1 MEVIKSQKISI
12 FEVLDYIFCPRIIYY
27 ENVLKMFG
35 EKKGVHRKLTAVA
48 VSVKRTFWNAARSSL
63 PSAERKT
70 M

>member
-35 EKKGVHRKLTAVA
+35 EKKEDSNKEEEEKIV
-48 VSVKRTFWNAARSSL
+48 
-63 PSAERKT
+63 
-70 M
+70 

>member
-35 EKKGVHRKLTAVA
+35 EKRKILTRKKKKG
-48 VSVKRTFWNAARSSL
+48 
-63 PSAERKT
+63 
-70 M
+70 

>member
-35 EKKGVHRKLTAVA
+35 EKKEDSNKEEEESGIIENLT
-48 VSVKRTFWNAARSSL
+48 KNYLQKNIIFMGN
-63 PSAERKT
+63 
-70 M
+70 

>member
-35 EKKGVHRKLTAVA
+35 EKKEDSTRK
-48 VSVKRTFWNAARSSL
+48 KR
-63 PSAERKT
+63 KG
-70 M
+70 